1 MGVSTMQ
8 PARFFRWHRSKA
20 AFLAIGGVAIILGA
34 LLTLGTADAKSPNL
48 LSSGQQSFE
57 RAPVGWQT
65 LDVAEVWRTRQHA
78 DKGRYSLKVAAVRST
93 WSGTRQMRISTTPGN
108 AAVTVEPGTLYTGSF
123 KVRPSTRANSDVA
136 CELVWFSESGTPIGR
151 TTGAWTPE
159 ATSGWTTVGCSGTAP
174 TDARR
179 VALGASFANVRRG
192 DTHFIDT
199 AALKTTATAP
209 NSPTSSP
216 TIMIGATSLP
226 SASASPSSADA
237 PAPPTAVTAPTAIS
251 SSTVVAGESTSV
263 PYAGTLTSGSATGP
277 SVTTRALPPTTLA
290 SASTVAQATTTSSTT
305 RIVTATQPGVVATST
320 VATSTTKPP
329 TTTATPP
336 PSPSTTGPRSANPR
350 HVGTLDVT
358 GSMTVNDV
366 IADSVI
372 VRAGGQLTATNIT
385 VNGSVVV
392 MPSAGGATTKLHLNN
407 ANVSAGMTVNV
418 VDGAGSLFWG
428 GEVPVDIQVS
438 NSWISHPQGDGSFHT
453 EALAGFGLP
462 RGAKF
467 TNTTFVQAGPFNG
480 TATATI
486 NWHGA
491 DTVFDGC
498 RFTWSSGVAAYYT
511 VYVEGRNNVVRNSV
525 MEKGMA
531 GYVYPNSSPKAA
543 YSGNTDANSQ
553 QALAL

>member
-1 MGVSTMQ
+1 MQ
-8 PARFFRWHRSKA
+8 PAKLFKHRRAKA
-20 AFLAIGGVAIILGA
+20 VSLAIGAVAIILGA
-34 LLTLGTADAKSPNL
+34 MLTLGTADAKSPNL

-78 DKGRYSLKVAAVRST
+78 DKGRYSLKVAAKRST
-93 WSGTRQMRISTTPGN
+93 WSGTRQMRVSTTTGD
-108 AAVTVEPGTLYTGSF
+108 AAVAVKPGTSYAGSF
-123 KVRPSTRANSDVA
+123 KVRPSDQVKSNVA
-136 CELVWFSESGTPIGR
+136 CELVWFSESGSPIAQSI
-151 TTGAWTPE
+151 GAWTEE
-159 ATSGWTTVGCSGTAP
+159 AAKGWTSVACSGIAP
-174 TDARR
+174 ADARR
-179 VALGASFANVRRG
+179 VTLGAVFADVRWG

-199 AALKTTATAP
+199 AALRTTATAP
-209 NSPTSSP
+209 TSS
-216 TIMIGATSLP
+216 TSPRAIHTDALP
-226 SASASPSSADA
+226 PQSASASPSSAVA
-237 PAPPTAVTAPTAIS
+237 PAPPTTMTAPSASS
-251 SSTVVAGESTSV
+251 SSTTVTGEST
-263 PYAGTLTSGSATGP
+263 PIP
-277 SVTTRALPPTTLA
+277 SVGALTPGTVTASSTTVLGLPAATTPG
-290 SASTVAQATTTSSTT
+290 ASTIVQATSSTT
-305 RIVTATQPGVVATST
+305 RSSSSVATTQPRPVTTSAT
-320 VATSTTKPP
+320 ATSTTKAP

-392 MPSAGGATTKLHLNN
+392 MPSVGGATTKLHLNN

-462 RGAKF
+462 RGARF

-543 YSGNTDANSQ
+543 YSDNTDANSQ